1 MIEVGDQ
8 VRQWSRGFMGDP
20 EEEWMMMGSAIGP
33 MTVVRVIGLS
43 GDDYAPEQG
52 SASFIHVACALPPP
66 YQQECHFHY
75 FTLRST
81 RRPWQYR
88 HNGSALHIVA
98 KAPHVPRQTELF
110 A

>member
-1 MIEVGDQ
+1 MIHVGDQ
-8 VRQWSRGFMGDP
+8 VRHWSRGWGRDQD
-20 EEEWMMMGSAIGP
+20 WMMFGSGIGP
-33 MTVVRVIGLS
+33 LTVVRVIELE
-43 GDDYAPEQG
+43 GDDWAPEKG
-52 SASFIHVACALPPP
+52 SARYFNIHCALPPP
-66 YQQECHFHY
+66 YQQEAHYQY

-98 KAPHVPRQTELF
+98 KAQHVPEQQALF